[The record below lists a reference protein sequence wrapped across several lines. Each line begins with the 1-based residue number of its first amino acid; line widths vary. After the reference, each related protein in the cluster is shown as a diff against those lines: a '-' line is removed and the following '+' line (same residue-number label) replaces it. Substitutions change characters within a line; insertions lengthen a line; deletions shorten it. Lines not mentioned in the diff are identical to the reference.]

1 MPGPPDKDPGKPEKD
16 PGKGESSTNTNIT
29 VAVRVRPLSL
39 KEKER
44 QSWATVEVLDD
55 DHVLVRGSRAPARPA
70 GAPPRVGSGA

>member
-1 MPGPPDKDPGKPEKD
+1 MPPPDR
-16 PGKGESSTNTNIT
+16 GEASSSSNTNIT

-55 DHVLVRGSRAPARPA
+55 AHVLVRLTAAAHAPSAHLLAPSPPVRARLSP
-70 GAPPRVGSGA
+70 